1 MKPTNIETEAAQF
14 PALSKRAARRVI
26 QRAFVLVGREKSIRQ
41 PLREASLN
49 SLWRLEDWGLEWTV
63 IVERGRFEFHR
74 GRTGR
79 PQITYSWQRA
89 ENFFN
94 QVETG
99 ASTSDSFQCEGGREI
114 QRVFAPVF
122 TAFAKSLNGVLQYPF
137 DDDGERLL

>member
-41 PLREASLN
+41 HLREASLN
-49 SLWRLEDWGLEWTV
+49 SLWRIEDWGFEWTV
-63 IVERGRFEFHR
+63 TLEHGKFEFHR

-79 PQITYSWQRA
+79 AQATYTWQRA
-89 ENFFN
+89 EDFFK
-94 QVETG
+94 QMEMG
-99 ASTSDSFQCEGGREI
+99 ASNPQSFCCEGSREV
-114 QRVFAPVF
+114 QRLLGPVF
-122 TAFAKSLNGVLQYPF
+122 TAFTKSLSGVLQHPF